1 MNKNRKTLLGLIL
14 VALVVVAGY
23 FVWRSDQEKTPEDK
37 EKIKIGVI
45 LPLTGELS
53 NFGKTVLDGISLC
66 VTEFEM
72 KHPEFSIQL
81 VLGDS
86 KGTVKDAVNAFNH
99 IRLDKTISFFIGDLT
114 SSGTIAINEL
124 AKGGDVLLMSPT
136 ASHRTLS
143 KSNPYFFRVWQSDNY
158 DAKLAASYCFNN
170 LGMRSMGI
178 VYLNTDY
185 CVGLM
190 QEFQSNFEQQGGKI
204 VLKAGGDITK
214 NEWRTDILRLKAL
227 NVDGVYLPAHPIGI
241 ATFLKQS
248 DELNFRPYFFSNV
261 ASEDKD
267 FLSIAGKS
275 ANGLFFTAP
284 TMNANDT
291 NVILEDFKKRY
302 LSRYNENPDIHSVKG
317 YESML
322 ILTKGIAAGCN
333 NAKKMRRF
341 IIDKQKFDGI
351 SGSLIFNEDG
361 DVQTGV
367 SIKQYNK
374 DTITILANYSKI
386 P

>member
-23 FVWRSDQEKTPEDK
+23 FAWRNGHEKTPSDK

-53 NFGKTVLDGISLC
+53 NFGKTVLNGISLC
-66 VTEFEM
+66 VAEFEM

-81 VLGDS
+81 ILGDS
-86 KGTVKDAVNAFNH
+86 KGTVKEAVNAFNH
-99 IRLDKTISFFIGDLT
+99 IRLDKSIPFFIGDLT

-124 AKGGDVLLMSPT
+124 AKGEDVLLMSPT
-136 ASHRTLS
+136 ASHHTLS

-158 DAKLAASYCFNN
+158 DAKVASSYCFNE
-170 LGMRSMGI
+170 LGIRKMGI

-190 QEFQSNFEQQGGKI
+190 QEFQNDFERQGGRI
-204 VLKAGGDITK
+204 VLKTGGDIAK
-214 NEWRTDILRLKAL
+214 NEWRTDILRLKAS
-227 NVDGVYLPAHPIGI
+227 NVDGVYIPAHPIGI

-284 TMNANDT
+284 TMNVNDT
-291 NVILEDFKKRY
+291 NVIFEDFKKEY
-302 LSRYNENPDIHSVKG
+302 LSRYSEIPDIHSIKG
-317 YESML
+317 YEA
-322 ILTKGIAAGCN
+322 ILVLLQGIAQGCDD
-333 NAKKMRRF
+333 AEKMRHF
-341 IIDKQKFDGI
+341 IIDKQRFEGI
-351 SGSLIFNEDG
+351 SGPLIFNEDG

-374 DTITILANYSKI
+374 DTITIISNYSKM